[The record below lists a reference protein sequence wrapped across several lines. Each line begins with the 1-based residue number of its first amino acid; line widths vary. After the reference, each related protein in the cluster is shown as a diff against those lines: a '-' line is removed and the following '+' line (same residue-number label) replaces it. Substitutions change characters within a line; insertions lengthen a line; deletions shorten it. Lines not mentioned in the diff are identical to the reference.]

1 MNSDVAN
8 LARRWFEEVWNAR
21 SDDVIDELMAH
32 DAIGHMEGGD
42 VHGPDEFRKTR
53 AVFLSGL
60 PDLHITVED
69 VISEGHQAVCP
80 VACSCYSLR
89 RPFGRAANSSQGR
102 FPRNVMGYCS

>member
-1 MNSDVAN
+1 
-8 LARRWFEEVWNAR
+8 
-21 SDDVIDELMAH
+21 
-32 DAIGHMEGGD
+32 
-42 VHGPDEFRKTR
+42 
-53 AVFLSGL
+53 
-60 PDLHITVED
+60 